1 MQIAQKLKEL
11 RTDTDKSQKEIAK
24 VQGKKKLHLQQKT
37 ECANVANKCLENK
50 QCFATFATKK
60 PFI

>member
-11 RTDTDKSQKEIAK
+11 RLDRDLKQSEIAT
-24 VQGKKKLHLQQKT
+24 VGKKKLHLQQKT